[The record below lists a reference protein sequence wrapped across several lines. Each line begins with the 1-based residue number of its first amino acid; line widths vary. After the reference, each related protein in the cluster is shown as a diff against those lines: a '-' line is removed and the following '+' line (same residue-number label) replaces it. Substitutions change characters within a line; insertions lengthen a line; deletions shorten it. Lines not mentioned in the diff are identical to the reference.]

1 MLTNNYA
8 SLLSLSIGTKS
19 DNLPVCK
26 DINGGTVSPDMTW
39 LATIL
44 QYPLTII
51 TGNNKVQRGHWM
63 VFGEGSTPVKSSDIS
78 IESPITEGF
87 DVISQTSN
95 IPYIYSSTVMTVT
108 RIVQN
113 TGSAPITISE
123 VGLYGANGQTT
134 AIMLAREVLAEPI
147 TLQPGEKH
155 SFTMDL
161 CVE

>member
-1 MLTNNYA
+1 M
-8 SLLSLSIGTKS
+8 
-19 DNLPVCK
+19 CK
-26 DINGGTVSPDMTW
+26 DTNGGPVSLNKAW

-44 QYPLTII
+44 QYSLTTI
-51 TGNNKVQRGHWM
+51 TGEGKAQRGHWM

-78 IESPITEGF
+78 IESPITDGF
-87 DVISQTSN
+87 TVISQTSN

-108 RIVQN
+108 RIIQN

-123 VGLYGANGQTT
+123 VGLYGANSQTT
-134 AIMLAREVLAEPI
+134 AIMLAHEVIEPV

>member
-8 SLLSLSIGTKS
+8 SLLSLAVGTER

-26 DINGGTVSPDMTW
+26 DTNGGTVSPNKTW

-78 IESPITEGF
+78 VESPITDGF
-87 DVISQTSN
+87 IVISQTSN
-95 IPYIYSSTVMTVT
+95 MPYIYSSTAMTVT
-108 RIVQN
+108 RIIQN

-134 AIMLAREVLAEPI
+134 AIMLAHEVIEPI
-147 TLQPGEKH
+147 TLQPGDKH
-155 SFTMDL
+155 SFTIDL
-161 CVE
+161 CVQ

>member
-26 DINGGTVSPDMTW
+26 DTNGGTVSPNKTW
-39 LATIL
+39 FATIL
-44 QYPLTII
+44 QYSLTTI
-51 TGNNKVQRGHWM
+51 TGDGKTQRGHWM
-63 VFGEGSTPVKSSDIS
+63 VFGGGSTAVKSSDIS

-95 IPYIYSSTVMTVT
+95 IPYIYSSTAMTVT
-108 RIVQN
+108 RIIQN

-123 VGLYGANGQTT
+123 VGLYGANSQTT
-134 AIMLAREVLAEPI
+134 AIMLAHEVIEPV

-155 SFTMDL
+155 SFTIDL

>member
-8 SLLSLSIGTKS
+8 SLLSLAVGTKN

-26 DINGGTVSPDMTW
+26 NTNGDTVSPNRSW

-44 QYPLTII
+44 QYSLTTI
-51 TGNNKVQRGHWM
+51 TGGGTAQRGHWM

-78 IESPITEGF
+78 IESPITDGF
-87 DVISQTSN
+87 TVISQTSN
-95 IPYIYSSTVMTVT
+95 IPYIYSSTAMTVT
-108 RIVQN
+108 RIIQN
-113 TGSAPITISE
+113 TSSAPITISE

-134 AIMLAREVLAEPI
+134 AIMLAHEVIEPI

>member
-8 SLLSLSIGTKS
+8 SLLSLAVGTVR
-19 DNLPVCK
+19 NTLPVCK
-26 DINGGTVSPDMTW
+26 DTNGDTVSSNYTW
-39 LATIL
+39 LGTIL
-44 QYPLTII
+44 QYSLTII
-51 TGNNKVQRGHWM
+51 TGDGESQRGHWM

-78 IESPITEGF
+78 IESPITDGF
-87 DVISQTSN
+87 TVISQTSN
-95 IPYIYSSTVMTVT
+95 MPYIYSSTTMTVT
-108 RIVQN
+108 RIIQN

-123 VGLYGANGQTT
+123 VGLYGANIST
-134 AIMLAREVLAEPI
+134 ATIMLAREVLAEPI

>member
-8 SLLSLSIGTKS
+8 SLLSLAVGTES

-26 DINGGTVSPDMTW
+26 DTNGGTVSPNKTW

-78 IESPITEGF
+78 VESPITDGF
-87 DVISQTSN
+87 IVISQTSN
-95 IPYIYSSTVMTVT
+95 MPYIYSSTAMTVT
-108 RIVQN
+108 RIIQN

-134 AIMLAREVLAEPI
+134 AIMLAHEVIEPI
-147 TLQPGEKH
+147 TLQPGDKH
-155 SFTMDL
+155 SFTIDL
-161 CVE
+161 CVQ

>member
-8 SLLSLSIGTKS
+8 SLLSLAVGTES
-19 DNLPVCK
+19 NNLPVCK
-26 DINGGTVSPDMTW
+26 DTNGGTVSPNKTW

-78 IESPITEGF
+78 VESPITDGF
-87 DVISQTSN
+87 TVISQTSN
-95 IPYIYSSTVMTVT
+95 IPYIYSSTAMTVT
-108 RIVQN
+108 RIIQN

-134 AIMLAREVLAEPI
+134 AIMLAHEVIEPI
-147 TLQPGEKH
+147 TLQPGDKH
-155 SFTMDL
+155 SFTIDL
-161 CVE
+161 CVQ

>member
-8 SLLSLSIGTKS
+8 SLLSLAVGTKS

-26 DINGGTVSPDMTW
+26 DTNGGTVSPNKTW

-51 TGNNKVQRGHWM
+51 TGNNKAQRGHWM
-63 VFGEGSTPVKSSDIS
+63 VFGEGNTPVESSDIS
-78 IESPITEGF
+78 VESPITDGF
-87 DVISQTSN
+87 IVISQTSN
-95 IPYIYSSTVMTVT
+95 IPYIYSSTIMTVT
-108 RIVQN
+108 RIIQN
-113 TGSAPITISE
+113 TSNAPITISE
-123 VGLYGANGQTT
+123 VGLYGANTST
-134 AIMLAREVLAEPI
+134 ETIMLAREVIEPV

>member
-19 DNLPVCK
+19 NNLPVCK
-26 DINGGTVSPDMTW
+26 DISGGTVNPNKAW

-44 QYPLTII
+44 QYSLAII
-51 TGNNKVQRGHWM
+51 SGGGEAQRGHWM
-63 VFGEGSTPVKSSDIS
+63 VFGEGNTPVESSDIS
-78 IESPITEGF
+78 IESPITDGF
-87 DVISQTSN
+87 IVISQTSN
-95 IPYIYSSTVMTVT
+95 IPYIYSSTIMTVT
-108 RIVQN
+108 RIIQN
-113 TGSAPITISE
+113 TSSAPITISE
-123 VGLYGANGQTT
+123 VGLYGDNTST
-134 AIMLAREVLAEPI
+134 DTIMLAREVLDEPI

>member
-19 DNLPVCK
+19 NNLPVCK
-26 DINGGTVSPDMTW
+26 DTNGSTVSPNKTW

-44 QYPLTII
+44 QYSITTI
-51 TGNNKVQRGHWM
+51 TGDGEAQRGHWM

-95 IPYIYSSTVMTVT
+95 IPYIYSSTAMTVT
-108 RIVQN
+108 RIIQN
-113 TGSAPITISE
+113 TGSTPITISE
-123 VGLYGANGQTT
+123 VGLYGANVSTET
-134 AIMLAREVLAEPI
+134 IMLAREVLAEPI

>member
-8 SLLSLSIGTKS
+8 SLLSLAVGTKG

-26 DINGGTVSPDMTW
+26 DTNGGTVSPNRSW

-44 QYPLTII
+44 QYSLTTI
-51 TGNNKVQRGHWM
+51 TGDGKAQRGHWM

-87 DVISQTSN
+87 DVILQTSN

-108 RIVQN
+108 RIIQN
-113 TGSAPITISE
+113 TSSTPITISE
-123 VGLYGANGQTT
+123 VGLYGANNQTT
-134 AIMLAREVLAEPI
+134 AIMLAREVIEPV

>member
-8 SLLSLSIGTKS
+8 SLLSLAIGTKS

-26 DINGGTVSPDMTW
+26 DTNGSTVSPNKTW

-44 QYPLTII
+44 QYSLTTI
-51 TGNNKVQRGHWM
+51 TGEGKTQRGHWM
-63 VFGEGSTPVKSSDIS
+63 VFGEGNTPIKSSDVS
-78 IESPITEGF
+78 IESPITDGF
-87 DVISQTSN
+87 TVISQTSN

-108 RIVQN
+108 RIIQN

-134 AIMLAREVLAEPI
+134 AMLLAREVIEPV

>member
-26 DINGGTVSPDMTW
+26 DINGSTVSSNKAW

-44 QYPLTII
+44 QYSLTII
-51 TGNNKVQRGHWM
+51 TGNNKAQRGHWM

-78 IESPITEGF
+78 IESPITDGF
-87 DVISQTSN
+87 TVISQTSN
-95 IPYIYSSTVMTVT
+95 IPYIYSSTIMTVT
-108 RIVQN
+108 RIIQN

-123 VGLYGANGQTT
+123 VGLYGANTST
-134 AIMLAREVLAEPI
+134 VPIMLAREVIEPV

-155 SFTMDL
+155 SFTMDI

>member
-8 SLLSLSIGTKS
+8 SLLSLAVGTES

-26 DINGGTVSPDMTW
+26 DTNGGTVSPNKTW

-78 IESPITEGF
+78 VESPITDGF
-87 DVISQTSN
+87 TVISQTSN
-95 IPYIYSSTVMTVT
+95 IPYIYSSTAMTVT
-108 RIVQN
+108 RIIQN

-123 VGLYGANGQTT
+123 VGLYGANSQTT
-134 AIMLAREVLAEPI
+134 TIMLAHEVIEPI
-147 TLQPGEKH
+147 TLQPGDKH
-155 SFTMDL
+155 SFTIDL
-161 CVE
+161 CVQ